1 MEMVSMNVKA
11 TGGEKETLSVG
22 RQIERLIEDPHVED
36 AGDKSL
42 VSFQREN
49 TETDYVESNEGCE
62 EPLGG
67 LLFHRSQG
75 RCLTHPDGLQNGA
88 Q

>member
-1 MEMVSMNVKA
+1 MEMVAVNVKSA
-11 TGGEKETLSVG
+11 SGEKETLPVG
-22 RQIERLIEDPHVED
+22 CKIERLIEDSYVED
-36 AGDKSL
+36 AGDKPL

-49 TETDYVESNEGCE
+49 TETDYVESSEGCE
-62 EPLGG
+62 EPLGS